1 MLEIVT
7 AVAERNLPRATG
19 VAIITSAFPLT
30 AAQAE
35 AVMGEVAPPAF
46 FARRPPPCAPKPF
59 GAPPADTTG
68 SPRPDGDARP
78 HRSRPRPP
86 LPSPAPPRRPTAREQ
101 QRTGSTPA
109 DRSATRGEIVRSI
122 ASVGRGFRVALE
134 VPGRHYSGL
143 TYDELLEILA
153 DQGRDF
159 AATTTAMRRAV
170 LAEVTARY
178 EGARRAP
185 TDAEIRGR
193 SPRPRWRGSYAASPA
208 ACATST
214 SAR

>member
-1 MLEIVT
+1 MAT
-7 AVAERNLPRATG
+7 RAPIG
-19 VAIITSAFPLT
+19 RGRDL
-30 AAQAE
+30 
-35 AVMGEVAPPAF
+35 
-46 FARRPPPCAPKPF
+46 
-59 GAPPADTTG
+59 
-68 SPRPDGDARP
+68 
-78 HRSRPRPP
+78 P
-86 LPSPAPPRRPTAREQ
+86 LPSPAPPSRRPTAREQ
-101 QRTGSTPA
+101 QRTGTTPA

-185 TDAEIRGR
+185 TDAEIRGALAEAALAWIVR
-193 SPRPRWRGSYAASPA
+193 RFAGRVRDEHLRALTIPYARRKAKDGYGGNPIGTRTGALA
-208 ACATST
+208 ARVADYGRVTLT
-214 SAR
+214 